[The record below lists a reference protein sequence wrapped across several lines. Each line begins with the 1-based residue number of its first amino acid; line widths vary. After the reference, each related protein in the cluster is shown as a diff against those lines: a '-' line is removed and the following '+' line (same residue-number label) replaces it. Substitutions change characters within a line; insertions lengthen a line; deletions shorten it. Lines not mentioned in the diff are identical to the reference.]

1 MKVDKE
7 CTRPALMLDLEL
19 MNDIDY
25 TALKVRTSPIKFK
38 VIKIILLFHLVD
50 VGSNGQGH
58 A

>member
-50 VGSNGQGH
+50 VGSNGQRH